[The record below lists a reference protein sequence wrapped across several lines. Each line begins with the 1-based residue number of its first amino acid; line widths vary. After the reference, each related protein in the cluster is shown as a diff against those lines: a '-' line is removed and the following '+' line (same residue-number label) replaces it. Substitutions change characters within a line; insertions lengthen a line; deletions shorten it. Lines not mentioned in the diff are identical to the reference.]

1 MNLLSIENEWQYAF
15 GSALPAG
22 FLCRNELQDRWLRI
36 HSLPGSKRYAETGA
50 ERSEILARHNLIADY
65 TLGGNSDCALFFTQ
79 FGSNKSWSS
88 SEGGAL
94 GERIPEHIMSFHE
107 GEEQFEFFALN
118 ITWRSG
124 AFDELLLAVAQE
136 RVGPILFANI
146 ENRSIYAPYDGG
158 ADLFFPSSA
167 AAELA
172 KQHFAYWL
180 SKRED
185 GM

>member
-1 MNLLSIENEWQYAF
+1 
-15 GSALPAG
+15 
-22 FLCRNELQDRWLRI
+22 
-36 HSLPGSKRYAETGA
+36 
-50 ERSEILARHNLIADY
+50 
-65 TLGGNSDCALFFTQ
+65 
-79 FGSNKSWSS
+79 
-88 SEGGAL
+88 
-94 GERIPEHIMSFHE
+94 MSFHE